1 MLKAGG
7 LTKKEMIAMRRR
19 CIPALSAVFLALAYS
34 VAHAAPLTAKAGTYA
49 IDPDHTQVIF
59 AIRHEGLSTFY
70 GRFSKIAGGLTF
82 DPASPQTSA
91 LTVTIDMTGIETHVD
106 ALDKELRDD
115 VFDAKKS
122 PTATFVSTGI
132 TKTSDNTGTVTGNL
146 TLNGITKAV
155 TLNVTFNGGR
165 NSPIPFQ
172 PYRIGFDATGTIH
185 RADFGLDGMIWSA
198 FVGDDVAL
206 MIESE
211 MEKK

>member
-1 MLKAGG
+1 MH
-7 LTKKEMIAMRRR
+7 RRFV
-19 CIPALSAVFLALAYS
+19 PALSAVFFAFAFS
-34 VAHAAPLTAKAGTYA
+34 AAQAAAPTAKAGTYT

-70 GRFSKIAGGLTF
+70 GRFSKISGGLTF

-91 LTVTIDMTGIETHVD
+91 LNVTIDMTGIETHVD
-106 ALDKELRDD
+106 ALDKELRDS
-115 VFDAKKS
+115 VFNAEKF

-132 TKTSDNTGTVTGNL
+132 TKTSDNAGTVTGNL
-146 TLNGITKAV
+146 TLNGITKPV
-155 TLNVTFNGGR
+155 TLTVTFNGGR

-185 RADFGLDGMIWSA
+185 RADFGLDGMVWSG
-198 FVGDDVAL
+198 FVGNDVTL

>member
-1 MLKAGG
+1 MLKAAR
-7 LTKKEMIAMRRR
+7 LTKKETLVMRHR
-19 CIPALSAVFLALAYS
+19 CVPALSAALLALAYS
-34 VAHAAPLTAKAGTYA
+34 VAQAAPLTAKAGTYA
-49 IDPDHTQVIF
+49 IDPLHTQVIF

-91 LTVTIDMTGIETHVD
+91 LNVTIDMTGIETHVD

-115 VFDAKKS
+115 VFDAKKF
-122 PTATFVSTGI
+122 PTATFVSTSI
-132 TKTSDNTGTVTGNL
+132 AKTSDNAGTVTGNL
-146 TLNGITKAV
+146 TLNGVTKPV

-185 RADFGLDGMIWSA
+185 RADFGLDSMIWSG
-198 FVGDDVAL
+198 FVGDDVTL

>member
-1 MLKAGG
+1 
-7 LTKKEMIAMRRR
+7 MRHRFV
-19 CIPALSAVFLALAYS
+19 PTAVFLFFAFSA
-34 VAHAAPLTAKAGTYA
+34 AQAAPLTAKAGTYA
-49 IDPDHTQVIF
+49 IDPNHTQVIF

-70 GRFSKIAGGLTF
+70 GRFSKISGGLTF

-91 LTVTIDMTGIETHVD
+91 LNVTIDMTGIETHVD
-106 ALDKELRDD
+106 ALDKELRDS
-115 VFDAKKS
+115 VFDANKF

-132 TKTSDNTGTVTGNL
+132 TKTGDNTGTVTGNL
-146 TLNGITKAV
+146 TLNGVTKP
-155 TLNVTFNGGR
+155 LSLDVTFNGGR

-185 RADFGLDGMIWSA
+185 RADFGLDGMVWSG
-198 FVGDDVAL
+198 FVGQDVTL

>member
-7 LTKKEMIAMRRR
+7 LTKKETIAMRRR

-132 TKTSDNTGTVTGNL
+132 TKTGDNTGTVTGNL

-165 NSPIPFQ
+165 NSPISVWT
-172 PYRIGFDATGTIH
+172 A
-185 RADFGLDGMIWSA
+185 
-198 FVGDDVAL
+198 
-206 MIESE
+206 
-211 MEKK
+211 